1 VLLVLG
7 LELLVLLVLELPAL
21 VVLELQVRRGRLGP

>member
-7 LELLVLLVLELPAL
+7 LELLVLLVLERPAL

>member
-21 VVLELQVRRGRLGP
+21 VVLELQVRRGRRGP